1 MNLKPLGD
9 RVIAEVQAEEQTTAS
24 GIVLPETAQEK
35 PQRAT
40 ILAVGSGHYEFGH
53 HVPLEVAVGDEIL
66 FSKYGGTEIKDGG
79 KDYPTLRESDTLAVV
94 GSSKPA
100 KGKK

>member
-9 RVIAEVQAEEQTTAS
+9 RVIAEVQAEETTTAS

-35 PQRAT
+35 PQRAK

-53 HVPLEVAVGDEIL
+53 HVPLEVEVGDEIL
-66 FSKYGGTEIKDGG
+66 FSKYGGTEVKLEGVEHLIM
-79 KDYPTLRESDTLAVV
+79 REDDILGVIAR
-94 GSSKPA
+94 
-100 KGKK
+100 